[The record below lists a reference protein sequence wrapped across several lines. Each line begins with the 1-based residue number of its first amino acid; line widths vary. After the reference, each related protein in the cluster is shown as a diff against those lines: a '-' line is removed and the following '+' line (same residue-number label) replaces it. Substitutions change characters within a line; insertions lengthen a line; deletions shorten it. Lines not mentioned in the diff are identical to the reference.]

1 MFVYLESEKLSVNL
15 LRCSHY
21 ESKNID
27 KLIN

>member
-21 ESKNID
+21 ESKDID
-27 KLIN
+27 KLKN